1 MTVRLAER
9 GVDAHSADTV
19 SVAETALAAAFG
31 AHDLR
36 TAPAALAAVFDRSGL
51 IAWRGVGEP
60 RRNGVA
66 TGRDTVFRIA
76 SMSKSFLAAA
86 ALGLR
91 DDGLLDLDR
100 AVSAYLPGARFLFD
114 GREAEVTL
122 RQLLSNCSGMPE
134 DNAWGDRMLGASRE
148 EIALLAGEGFRLTAE
163 PGERYQYS
171 NLGMSLVGRA
181 IEAVT
186 GRTIEHEVARRFLDP
201 LGLANT
207 SYQASDYP
215 EADALALGYR
225 TFDGGASFT
234 VEPYVGSGALA
245 CIGALFSTLD
255 DVAAWASFLASAFG
269 DTPTRT
275 DVLAAASRRELQRV
289 HTVSPIDAS
298 RSDKDLSAQGY
309 GMGLV
314 VEHDRRHGRIV
325 QHSGGLP
332 GFSSHMR
339 WHAQTGLGVVVF
351 GNSDEFGAERLACR
365 CLPTVLTGLGVGA
378 DNAQPWPEALE
389 HAAKIDAALRA
400 GEPLDT
406 IASVLADNV
415 LLDLPGDVRQRR
427 VAELLETVG
436 AIATAQAPLSDR
448 TRTGENGNAL
458 SWSIQCERG
467 TLLCDIRLIGLR
479 TPLVQAVDITAAD

>member
-1 MTVRLAER
+1 MR
-9 GVDAHSADTV
+9 
-19 SVAETALAAAFG
+19 VAESALAAAFS

-36 TAPAALAAVFDRSGL
+36 TAPAALAAVFDRNGL

-66 TGRDTVFRIA
+66 TERDTVFRIA
-76 SMSKSFLAAA
+76 SMSKSFLAAT

-100 AVSAYLPGARFLFD
+100 AIAEYVPGARFLFD
-114 GREAEVTL
+114 GSEAEVTL

-148 EIALLAGEGFRLTAE
+148 EIALLASDGFRLTAE

-186 GRTIEHEVARRFLDP
+186 GRTIEHEVARRFLEP
-201 LGLANT
+201 LGLVNT
-207 SYQASDYP
+207 RYRASDYL
-215 EADALALGYR
+215 EAEALARGYR
-225 TFDGGASFT
+225 TFDGGTIFAE
-234 VEPYVGSGALA
+234 EPYVGSGALA

-269 DTPTRT
+269 EAPTHS

-289 HTVSPIDAS
+289 HTVFPIDAC
-298 RSDKDLSAQGY
+298 RTDKDLSAQGY

-351 GNSDEFGAERLACR
+351 GNSDEFGAERLASR
-365 CLPTVLTGLGVGA
+365 CLPAVLAGLGVGA
-378 DNAQPWPEALE
+378 DLAQPWPEVLE
-389 HAAKIDAALRA
+389 HAATIDAALRA
-400 GEPLDT
+400 DEPLDT
-406 IASVLADNV
+406 IAAVFADNV
-415 LLDLPGDVRQRR
+415 LLDLPADIRKRR
-427 VAELLETVG
+427 VAELLETLG
-436 AIATAQAPLSDR
+436 AIATVQAPLGDR
-448 TRTGENGNAL
+448 TRNGANGSAL
-458 SWSIQCERG
+458 SWGIQCERG
-467 TLLCDIRLIGLR
+467 TLLCEIQVIGLK
-479 TPLVQAVDITAAD
+479 TPLVQAIDITALEIAAPDITAADITAAD